1 MLRALLGRSD
11 IVRQGARFRRRLAQI
26 KSELGESEFPWYPY
40 DSLGNLGML
49 DRLLQGQFRGLL
61 EEAKGSRVLDIGSA
75 DGDLAFFLES
85 LGFRVTA
92 IDYPDTN
99 HNGMCGILKLKEVL
113 HSKVEILTADID
125 SRFELPEGPYDLVI
139 FLGILYHLKNPYYL
153 LELLARHARFC
164 LLSTRVTRLTPEGIN
179 IRDTPVA
186 YLLGPDELNQ
196 DWTNYWI
203 FSEAGLKRLLVRTG
217 WEICSYLSVGDTSQ
231 SKPHTLEHDERA
243 FCLVRNR
250 RRTDPG
256 LTARLIA
263 GWHELEEG
271 RWRWTERSF
280 SVELPTSDVRTD
292 AILELEFVYSEILK
306 ERTGSIE
313 VKAWVGDTPLPAARY
328 SVAGEQVYRAPIPA
342 RLLQKPATLV
352 RFELDQALPP
362 DAVDRR
368 ERGIIGLCVGL
379 H

>member
-1 MLRALLGRSD
+1 MLRALLGKSEIIRK
-11 IVRQGARFRRRLAQI
+11 GAAFQKRLSQI
-26 KSELGESEFPWYPY
+26 KSELGEGEFPWYPY
-40 DSLGNLGML
+40 DSLGNLWVL
-49 DRLLQGQFRGLL
+49 DRLLQGRFRKVLD
-61 EEAKGSRVLDIGSA
+61 EAKGSHVLDIGCA

-99 HNGMCGILKLKEVL
+99 HNGMQGIRALKKAMQ
-113 HSKVEILTADID
+113 SNIEILTADVD

-139 FLGILYHLKNPYYL
+139 VLGILYHLKNPYYL

-164 LLSTRVTRLTPEGIN
+164 LLSTRVTRFAPDGTNL
-179 IRDTPVA
+179 RDIPVG

-203 FSEAGLKRLLVRTG
+203 FSEAGLKRLIFRTG
-217 WEICSYLSVGDTSQ
+217 WEVCGYLPVGDTNQ
-231 SKPHTLEHDERA
+231 STPHTKEHDERA

-256 LTARLIA
+256 LTARLVK
-263 GWHELEEG
+263 GWHDLEEG
-271 RWRWTERSF
+271 HWRWTERTF
-280 SVELPTSDVRTD
+280 SVEFSTADLRTD
-292 AILELEFVYSEILK
+292 AVLELEFVYPDPLK
-306 ERTGSIE
+306 ERADSLE
-313 VKAWVGDTPLPAARY
+313 VKAAIGETALPAAQFT
-328 SVAGEQVYRAPIPA
+328 STGEQVYRATIPFG
-342 RLLQKPATLV
+342 LLQSPTTLV

-362 DAVDRR
+362 DSKDRR
-368 ERGIIGLCVGL
+368 ERGIIALSVGL